1 MQAKAKAACW
11 RTAGMTIISLVIL
24 GFMVSIVTGA

>member
-11 RTAGMTIISLVIL
+11 RAASVTLISLISL
-24 GFMVSIVTGA
+24 GLVVSFVTGA